1 MSASHGRRR
10 RPTDPL
16 PEAVSNH
23 PFWTLFEALPIG
35 AVLFD
40 PADDAFLAFNDSA
53 CRQLGY
59 TRERFAGLRIG
70 DIDAIRSGAEIVSA
84 RRTLVPGVPQSFRT
98 RQRAADGSV
107 RDVQVL
113 VQYVE
118 LDGRKLGYAVWQDV
132 TEHERALTALRAREQ
147 QLARVQRIGRVGGF
161 EIDPRHGFGNRRSPE
176 CLKLPGPGAGDVPE
190 PHEDRG
196 RRLHPEDRERA
207 DRFFRETVAGPGRD
221 YAAEYRIVTPDGE
234 TRWISAMAEIERD
247 ADGRPLRMIGAHIDV
262 TAQKEAEIA
271 LADHAER
278 LREAD
283 RRKDEFLA
291 MLGHE
296 LRNPMAAMRS
306 VSELLGR
313 LPASLPD
320 EVRRAHDV
328 IDRQLDHLTVLVDDL
343 LDVARIHTGRIV
355 LERRL
360 VEIGGIVRTALEQSA
375 GLIER
380 RRHRCEVTLPDRPV
394 HVEGDPARLIQ
405 VVTNLLNNAAKFTEP
420 GGRIGVTAAVDGG
433 TVEIVVEDNGVGIA
447 PELLPHVFDLFV
459 QSQRPIDR
467 AGGGLGVGLTLAQE
481 IVHQHGGTISA
492 HSDESGSRFR
502 VSLPC
507 VRGSVAAQAA
517 PAATVNRPA
526 HLHRVL
532 VIDDNL
538 DAAETLAM
546 LLEIDGHE
554 VRKLHDGSQVI
565 DEVRRFAP
573 RVVLLDLGLPGRDGF
588 DIARELRACSDLRQP
603 VLIAITGYGQE
614 SDRRRSRESGF
625 DHHFVKPIRYE
636 ALSELIGG
644 IEPFPSGEATAP
656 AP

>member
-1 MSASHGRRR
+1 
-10 RPTDPL
+10 
-16 PEAVSNH
+16 
-23 PFWTLFEALPIG
+23 
-35 AVLFD
+35 
-40 PADDAFLAFNDSA
+40 
-53 CRQLGY
+53 
-59 TRERFAGLRIG
+59 
-70 DIDAIRSGAEIVSA
+70 
-84 RRTLVPGVPQSFRT
+84 
-98 RQRAADGSV
+98 
-107 RDVQVL
+107 
-113 VQYVE
+113 
-118 LDGRKLGYAVWQDV
+118 
-132 TEHERALTALRAREQ
+132 
-147 QLARVQRIGRVGGF
+147 
-161 EIDPRHGFGNRRSPE
+161 
-176 CLKLPGPGAGDVPE
+176 
-190 PHEDRG
+190 
-196 RRLHPEDRERA
+196 
-207 DRFFRETVAGPGRD
+207 
-221 YAAEYRIVTPDGE
+221 
-234 TRWISAMAEIERD
+234 
-247 ADGRPLRMIGAHIDV
+247 HIDV